1 MCHLAGLGGG
11 LLGIYCLVRSRGH
24 RVWPCQKPG
33 AQATSRPLAPPRC
46 PGQHPKVGWRSD
58 SPFLFLQKFAIN
70 HRGRRPC
77 PILPPPSFLHQV
89 LPRAPLFLFQS
100 FSLRILYNYHPSVST
115 TKQTTKPLHPLFSR
129 LPATRS
135 QSRPQWP
142 NPSRTSGLNS
152 PSLRRFH
159 LQSSPRRAITT
170 IKENRT
176 QANMQKPQ
184 HPSEHPRQQ
193 CSHLIACSAAWC

>member
-1 MCHLAGLGGG
+1 MLIGGESAVVQPRLLSNCCLA
-11 LLGIYCLVRSRGH
+11 RSRGC

-33 AQATSRPLAPPRC
+33 AQATSRPLATPRC
-46 PGQHPKVGWRSD
+46 PGRHPKVGWRSD

-70 HRGRRPC
+70 HRGRLG

-100 FSLRILYNYHPSVST
+100 SSLRIFYIYHPSFST

-142 NPSRTSGLNS
+142 NPSRTSGLKS

-159 LQSSPRRAITT
+159 LQSSP
-170 IKENRT
+170 
-176 QANMQKPQ
+176 P
-184 HPSEHPRQQ
+184 PSDHHDKGKSYPG
-193 CSHLIACSAAWC
+193 